1 MANIYAQSSTARA
14 RQRGLSFIG
23 LVFIGV
29 IAVAVFA
36 IGGQSV
42 PVFLEYQAIRKAAA
56 KVARDGGTVPEIRAN
71 FDRAAAIDDI
81 RTIGG
86 RDLEISKRNEKII
99 IGYEYS
105 REIPLAGPAY
115 LVYRFKDQIQ

>member
-1 MANIYAQSSTARA
+1 MKYLQRHTARA

-29 IAVAVFA
+29 IAVGVFA

-42 PVFLEYQAIRKAAA
+42 PILLEYQAVRKAVS

-81 RTIGG
+81 RSLRGS
-86 RDLEISKRNEKII
+86 DLVVTKRNDKVVV
-99 IGYEYS
+99 GYEYS
-105 REIPLAGPAY
+105 REISLVGPAY
-115 LVYRFKDQIQ
+115 LVYRFNDQIQ